1 MQDYANKDYLKQGF
15 KHWCALRYVI
25 GSLVLAFIFG
35 VIGGLDARDKE
46 LSNEQMKLSMR
57 LAKIEADEIEK
68 ERVFDLHVKQGAY
81 MSWIDAEKQHIEK

>member
-15 KHWCALRYVI
+15 KHWCALRYFL
-25 GSLVLAFIFG
+25 GSLVLVFIFG

-46 LSNEQMKLSMR
+46 LSNEQAKLSIR
-57 LAKIEADEIEK
+57 LAKIEAAEIEK

-81 MSWIDAEKQHIEK
+81 MTGIDAEKQHIEK

>member
-15 KHWCALRYVI
+15 KHWCALRYAI
-25 GSLVLAFIFG
+25 GSLVLVFIFG

-46 LSNEQMKLSMR
+46 LSNEQAKLSIR
-57 LAKIEADEIEK
+57 LAKIEAAEIEK

-81 MSWIDAEKQHIEK
+81 MSGIDAK